1 MNTKIIS
8 LALILLLVA
17 ISIGNISS
25 SLNIAHAFNTITDHQ
40 IAIIASDSME
50 PTLKV
55 GDIAFIH
62 KEKPEKIKE
71 GDIVAFHVPLKYQNE
86 YNYPPRVIHRVTEI
100 KEIRGVTYLETKG
113 DNCDKEDIFRTP
125 LQNVVGVYS
134 GFKIP
139 FLGLVILFVRTPPGI
154 IYVGIVVLTLIS
166 LEYVSYQTRREKE
179 RSKKI
184 YKQLNQLHEC
194 VHELTDAISDYAH
207 HLETHTAILQNLNST
222 THKLSEATKELA
234 LLSSEKKP

>member
-1 MNTKIIS
+1 MKTKIIP

-17 ISIGNISS
+17 ISIGSIS
-25 SLNIAHAFNTITDHQ
+25 DYQ
-40 IAIIASDSME
+40 IAIVASDSME
-50 PTLKV
+50 PALKI

-62 KEKPEKIKE
+62 EEDPETIKE

-100 KEIRGVTYLETKG
+100 KEIRGVTYIETKG
-113 DNCDKEDIFRTP
+113 DNSDKEDIFRTP

-139 FLGLVILFVRTPPGI
+139 FLGLLILFLRTPPGI
-154 IYVGIVVLTLIS
+154 TYAGIVVLTLIF

-184 YKQLNQLHEC
+184 YKQSNQLHEC
-194 VHELTDAISDYAH
+194 VHELTAAISDYAH
-207 HLETHTAILQNLNST
+207 HLKTHTAVLQNLNST
-222 THKLSEATKELA
+222 THKLNEATKELA
-234 LLSSEKKP
+234 LLSSKKKD